1 MINLI
6 EKLFRK
12 IPVKFRFMSW
22 VAAAFLAALCWVN
35 IDSAGADKMGVNW
48 LLWVLA
54 IILSGLVLVIAYVG
68 VRENKKD

>member
-22 VAAAFLAALCWVN
+22 VAAAFLAALCWVS